1 MNKRMIKSLAL
12 IMLTV
17 LLGAGF
23 GAPGSASAS
32 KLPPEVDAWL
42 KQVQIGPYQ
51 PSKVDWDQVYQ
62 AAKHEGKVVIYTSS
76 SRTIS
81 LKGEFESLYPGVTLE
96 VYELGSTGSIEKV
109 EREQQAGVFNADV
122 LHASGYAAQLHLLAN
137 KNMLFPFFPPE
148 LISVIPKA
156 FREPLVAQR
165 YESRAIFYNS
175 KVYPQ
180 CPIKS
185 WWDLTKPEWK
195 GKLAIVDPVND
206 ASSLDLITM
215 IVLKADELAADYQK
229 VFGKPIRLTT
239 PNAGYELLK
248 GILAN
253 KPKIY
258 ARHTDLIKVV
268 GDPNSANPPLGISIP
283 FSSLSYSEDPARGG
297 LKLFAATDI
306 TPAIGMLYPSLMNI
320 TYKAPHPNAAKLLI
334 KYLFGNPQGELGMR
348 PFFVMGNWAARNDMA
363 KEPVHPFIP
372 NLTLPLKNLKF
383 WLMDPIGIWNTSA
396 EVQDWWM
403 INVN

>member
-1 MNKRMIKSLAL
+1 MKTRVIRSLAL
-12 IMLTV
+12 I
-17 LLGAGF
+17 LLALLVGASV
-23 GAPGSASAS
+23 GAPQLASAA
-32 KLPPEVDAWL
+32 KMPPEADAWL

-51 PSKVDWDQVYQ
+51 PSRVDWNQVYE
-62 AAKHEGKVVIYTSS
+62 AAKREGKVVIYTSS

-81 LKGEFESLYPGVTLE
+81 LKQEFESLYPGVILE

-109 EREQQAGVFNADV
+109 EREQQAGIYNADV
-122 LHASGYAAQLHLLAN
+122 LHASGYAAQLHLLAD
-137 KNMLFPFFPPE
+137 KNMIFPFYPPE
-148 LISVIPKA
+148 LAPVIPKE

-175 KVYPQ
+175 KVYPK
-180 CPIKS
+180 CPIRS
-185 WWDLTKPEWK
+185 WWDMTKPEWK

-206 ASSLDLITM
+206 ASSLDLITT
-215 IVLKADELAADYQK
+215 IVLNADALAADYQK

-268 GDPNSANPPLGISIP
+268 GDPNNTNPPLGISIP
-283 FSSLSYSEDPARGG
+283 FSSLSYSDDPARGG
-297 LKLFAATDI
+297 LKLFAATSI

-334 KYLFGNPQGELGMR
+334 KYLFGTPNGELGMR
-348 PFFVMGNWAARNDMA
+348 PFFVMGNWAARSDMVG
-363 KEPVHPFIP
+363 EPEHPFIP
-372 NLTLPLKNLKF
+372 NLTLPLKDLKF
-383 WLMDPIGIWNTSA
+383 WLMDPVGIWNTSA

-403 INVN
+403 INAN